1 MKMFKT
7 IMALSLMG
15 VVGVVSAA
23 DINSNGSQSTAAALN
38 LQGQSTQ
45 TATSQG
51 QQQGL
56 SVGGGSAAGSGFGND
71 NSTNI
76 NNSRGSDLSK
86 AVGNAFA
93 PALTTTLTETCMGST
108 SVGGGFSG
116 GSFSFGTRWR
126 DSACVRRLDAREIK
140 TFGDIQAAKEIMC
153 DSDLVRE
160 AFQRVGR
167 PCAADGGTYAAVSQ
181 PEALVAVPAAVEAP
195 VATEKAV
202 RDDQDSTAQRN
213 KAILQKADE
222 AREIMRA
229 KGF

>member
-1 MKMFKT
+1 MKK
-7 IMALSLMG
+7 ILSIVIVMLLPG
-15 VVGVVSAA
+15 FVFADTLTSTSTAQSQSAGIGIAGASAA
-23 DINSNGSQSTAAALN
+23 SNNGNGAFIDNRNQSVSQ
-38 LQGQSTQ
+38 
-45 TATSQG
+45 
-51 QQQGL
+51 
-56 SVGGGSAAGSGFGND
+56 
-71 NSTNI
+71 
-76 NNSRGSDLSK
+76 GSDLSK
-86 AVGNAFA
+86 AVGTAFA

-116 GSFSFGTRWR
+116 GSFSFGTTWR

-181 PEALVAVPAAVEAP
+181 PEAPVAPVAVVSP

-202 RDDQDSTAQRN
+202 RDDQDSNAQRD
-213 KAILQKADE
+213 KEILRKADE
-222 AREIMRA
+222 AREIMRS